1 MSSTN
6 FSYAFDAP
14 SYAIYAN
21 VSQRPSEAPR
31 IAKRFSG
38 TSAHKNALTPKTD
51 PLSRL
56 QIPMDNILS
65 FRIYKIMLQDSLH
78 LLRIMRCIVHRN
90 DNKRSHKMSVDI
102 KEQLSHIV
110 DDQRNSMW
118 VMIEALPNR
127 QYKTQVSQD
136 LDLLE
141 LSRRIEAYLSTKKAL
156 RKASCI

>member
-1 MSSTN
+1 
-6 FSYAFDAP
+6 
-14 SYAIYAN
+14 
-21 VSQRPSEAPR
+21 
-31 IAKRFSG
+31 
-38 TSAHKNALTPKTD
+38 
-51 PLSRL
+51 
-56 QIPMDNILS
+56 
-65 FRIYKIMLQDSLH
+65 
-78 LLRIMRCIVHRN
+78 
-90 DNKRSHKMSVDI
+90 MSVDI